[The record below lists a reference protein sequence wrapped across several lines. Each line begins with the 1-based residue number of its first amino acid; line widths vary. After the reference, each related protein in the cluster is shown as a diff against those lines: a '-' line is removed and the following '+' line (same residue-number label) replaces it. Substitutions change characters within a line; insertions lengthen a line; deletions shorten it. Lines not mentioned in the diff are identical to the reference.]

1 MDADGPEA
9 GKEAVEEDD
18 VDGKRYEIATGEDW
32 HCLNEGIQGV
42 KSKASER
49 SDCFGLV
56 MDEMQVSVYLGV
68 VQQPMKPVRQK
79 LVVYDVNEQVE
90 GKERRELEGV
100 LHLREVR
107 IPDFDE
113 VDQRCLPE
121 DVQGRPLQI
130 MQVALLLKLQLLLTR
145 SELPFEQHVE
155 QQVREA
161 AEREVQA
168 HRQHQSHSAAREVL
182 VHDWPLGSEGLPIA
196 DQHPR
201 VAEVR
206 PGCG

>member
-42 KSKASER
+42 EGKPSER

-68 VQQPMKPVRQK
+68 VQQPMEPVRQK

-100 LHLREVR
+100 LHL
-107 IPDFDE
+107 
-113 VDQRCLPE
+113 
-121 DVQGRPLQI
+121 
-130 MQVALLLKLQLLLTR
+130 
-145 SELPFEQHVE
+145 
-155 QQVREA
+155 
-161 AEREVQA
+161 
-168 HRQHQSHSAAREVL
+168 
-182 VHDWPLGSEGLPIA
+182 
-196 DQHPR
+196 
-201 VAEVR
+201 
-206 PGCG
+206 